1 MQILSAVRHGD
12 AGKAQQLN
20 EGLKPLWDLFI
31 EYSSLRVVYAAGK
44 PIGYLPRRPARPILP
59 LPEAAQQQVR
69 RTLAA
74 LALT

>member
-31 EYSSLRVVYAAGK
+31 EYSSLRVVYAAVNQLGICRAA
-44 PIGYLPRRPARPILP
+44 PPARSCRFPRRRNSRSVGP
-59 LPEAAQQQVR
+59 LPHSP
-69 RTLAA
+69 
-74 LALT
+74 